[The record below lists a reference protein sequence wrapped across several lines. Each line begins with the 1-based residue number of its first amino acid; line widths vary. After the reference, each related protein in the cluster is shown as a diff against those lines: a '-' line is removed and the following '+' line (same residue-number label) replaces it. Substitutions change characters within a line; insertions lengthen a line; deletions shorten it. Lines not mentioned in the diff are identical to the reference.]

1 MSVIGLTLSLTQR
14 LTRKRSR
21 HAVCDITIS
30 RGCDVPPRQ
39 SPGFSAQNSTQPIG
53 ERVTSP
59 RLAYKARSS
68 PAFAGALNATR
79 MATTANPFPCPL
91 NPNIVAPVSCWDHVS
106 HKGFAPP
113 LSTPS
118 TFEVNTSKK
127 RGLFD
132 IYLSKIRLEFETTAI
147 DSNFTY

>member
-1 MSVIGLTLSLTQR
+1 MSVSGLTDSLPQR
-14 LTRKRSR
+14 LTGRRSR

-68 PAFAGALNATR
+68 PALAGAVNATR
-79 MATTANPFPCPL
+79 MATTANPFPYPL
-91 NPNIVAPVSCWDHVS
+91 NPNIEDPVSCLDNVS
-106 HKGFAPP
+106 
-113 LSTPS
+113 L
-118 TFEVNTSKK
+118 
-127 RGLFD
+127 
-132 IYLSKIRLEFETTAI
+132 
-147 DSNFTY
+147 